1 MDYVEINGEQ
11 VPFRRSLNAM
21 TKFDAKFKADGVTTF
36 TPEKFGPEHLVYL
49 WFCFIEAGCKFAGK
63 PMSYTE
69 EQLGDLITSDD
80 LQKMAA
86 ETEEKATE
94 EKKS

>member
-11 VPFRRSLNAM
+11 IPFRRSLNAM
-21 TKFDAKFKADGVTTF
+21 TKFDAEFKGEGVSTF
-36 TPEKFGPEHLVYL
+36 TPEKYEPRHLVYL
-49 WFCFIEAGCKFAGK
+49 WYCFIEAGCKFLNK
-63 PMSYTE
+63 PMPYSV

-86 ETEEKATE
+86 EATE
-94 EKKS
+94 KNESEKKS